1 MALEEGIAYY
11 DTLLQEEQARL
22 TASIRLLLHQTF
34 ILERKFDRR
43 SGRLSITRISGTAT
57 SIWNSSAVIL
67 LSAGLR
73 SWKIPRQES
82 SISRAGAQDG
92 G

>member
-1 MALEEGIAYY
+1 MALEYGIAYY
-11 DTLLQEEQARL
+11 DTLTQEEQTRL

-34 ILERKFDRR
+34 IWNANLTAVPGG
-43 SGRLSITRISGTAT
+43 SSITRISGTAI

-82 SISRAGAQDG
+82 SISRART
-92 G
+92 